1 MRENELFEFYY
12 KTTENNQIDKIAVTE
27 LWNIFGINPINQ
39 VKLIEQNAVLN
50 KYFSVQNE
58 NLLFTKKGFVIYVLW
73 IPLESIPEKNRN
85 NFKVYQEFL
94 IDYLYD
100 DMIHREQ
107 IIREKIVLKSQLE
120 KLERE
125 VEMDERFIK
134 ITSIREQLKLAD
146 AGVKQLNTKLVSKL
160 QMTLD
165 L

>member
-1 MRENELFEFYY
+1 MKENELFEFYY

-27 LWNIFGINPINQ
+27 LWKIFGINPLDQI
-39 VKLIEQNAVLN
+39 KLIEQNQILK
-50 KYFSVQNE
+50 KYFTVQNE
-58 NLLFTKKGFVIYVLW
+58 NLLLTKKGFVIYVLW
-73 IPLESIPEKNRN
+73 IPLESVPEKNRD

-107 IIREKIVLKSQLE
+107 IVREKILLKSQLE

-134 ITSIREQLKLAD
+134 INSIKEQLKIAD

-160 QMTLD
+160 QLTLD